1 MIQGKMIKPY
11 VLIICSSALLI
22 GKSIL
27 INDVYYYS
35 DPTGI
40 SLHRPEMDH
49 SETLIL
55 AEHDPTTN
63 DGSFDFREIVFYIHA
78 DPSKNQKYIRKS
90 SKSKKKRKTKKKA
103 KPYFSQYG
111 HWSAVH
117 DSMFSY
123 IQVKDDEWVGREFNL
138 VETVITGL
146 KKDGEILKKEER
158 LINQEDI
165 YFTPQLIKYFHS
177 ISTSPEND
185 DKYYIIY
192 INNDGNEVVLSSE
205 DIFNSNS
212 NLVYDIYSQTDQIG
226 NILNPLLKDPVDIQI
241 NAGNRNYKDAVMTIY
256 GGEETEKDI
265 YYFCA
270 VEDIIDETAIPLL
283 SRSSALFR
291 YNQYA
296 PMFSF
301 DGSYISYITQ
311 TNNEFELNV
320 VQRPKYNSAG
330 DCVENEEPDNNSFSR
345 SKHEKVDNIMTYE
358 DLGIDSFRFT
368 SYAWHP
374 EVNILFYVTNVN
386 SEDIIRYYNAD
397 SQKSGVIDTG
407 TLSNRYISVSPQ
419 GNYLLFT
426 FSGYKDNSFHFIN
439 CKNKGDNTNVN
450 CCGNKSTGHKIGVAK
465 LEIQ

>member
-1 MIQGKMIKPY
+1 MIKLY

-22 GKSIL
+22 GKSIV

-63 DGSFDFREIVFYIHA
+63 DGSFDFREIVFYIHV

-123 IQVKDDEWVGREFNL
+123 IQVKNDEWIGREFNL

-177 ISTSPEND
+177 ISTSLEND
-185 DKYYIIY
+185 DKYYIEVEKEFLNSLPDTLILEDAITEVAKIFTQLSK
-192 INNDGNEVVLSSE
+192 IN
-205 DIFNSNS
+205 
-212 NLVYDIYSQTDQIG
+212 Q
-226 NILNPLLKDPVDIQI
+226 
-241 NAGNRNYKDAVMTIY
+241 
-256 GGEETEKDI
+256 
-265 YYFCA
+265 
-270 VEDIIDETAIPLL
+270 
-283 SRSSALFR
+283 
-291 YNQYA
+291 
-296 PMFSF
+296 
-301 DGSYISYITQ
+301 
-311 TNNEFELNV
+311 
-320 VQRPKYNSAG
+320 
-330 DCVENEEPDNNSFSR
+330 
-345 SKHEKVDNIMTYE
+345 
-358 DLGIDSFRFT
+358 RFT
-368 SYAWHP
+368 
-374 EVNILFYVTNVN
+374 V
-386 SEDIIRYYNAD
+386 
-397 SQKSGVIDTG
+397 G
-407 TLSNRYISVSPQ
+407 
-419 GNYLLFT
+419 
-426 FSGYKDNSFHFIN
+426 
-439 CKNKGDNTNVN
+439 
-450 CCGNKSTGHKIGVAK
+450 K
-465 LEIQ
+465 LENYVLFHKELRYGVYKNNKK

>member
-1 MIQGKMIKPY
+1 MIKSY

-22 GKSIL
+22 GKSIV

-90 SKSKKKRKTKKKA
+90 SKSKKRKKTKKKA

-165 YFTPQLIKYFHS
+165 YFTPQLIKYF
-177 ISTSPEND
+177 
-185 DKYYIIY
+185 
-192 INNDGNEVVLSSE
+192 G
-205 DIFNSNS
+205 
-212 NLVYDIYSQTDQIG
+212 
-226 NILNPLLKDPVDIQI
+226 
-241 NAGNRNYKDAVMTIY
+241 
-256 GGEETEKDI
+256 
-265 YYFCA
+265 
-270 VEDIIDETAIPLL
+270 
-283 SRSSALFR
+283 
-291 YNQYA
+291 
-296 PMFSF
+296 
-301 DGSYISYITQ
+301 
-311 TNNEFELNV
+311 
-320 VQRPKYNSAG
+320 
-330 DCVENEEPDNNSFSR
+330 
-345 SKHEKVDNIMTYE
+345 
-358 DLGIDSFRFT
+358 
-368 SYAWHP
+368 
-374 EVNILFYVTNVN
+374 
-386 SEDIIRYYNAD
+386 
-397 SQKSGVIDTG
+397 
-407 TLSNRYISVSPQ
+407 
-419 GNYLLFT
+419 
-426 FSGYKDNSFHFIN
+426 
-439 CKNKGDNTNVN
+439 
-450 CCGNKSTGHKIGVAK
+450 
-465 LEIQ
+465 